1 MKIQSLVILPT
12 CAHCGKTRSPSY
24 QRRHPL
30 APDEIPEVGFCRN
43 CAKKETSS
51 EGSDDDNNRYR
62 RKHRRRHLRSL
73 GRETWAEYLGLTD
86 KSYHPIVQTSRQR
99 PSRKPLRGSRP
110 SGSKKMSKASNGKRQ
125 KKKITSLISREA
137 TLSDAVGQKISPEP
151 VRIVRRTTNANGSS
165 RAQSGGT
172 PRASSREGFAEKKA
186 QDTPST
192 RSARSPEGRLPSIK
206 PIQKVRHTTYIY
218 KSKPSQAGSVSGSSN
233 NANLIDK
240 RVKELSI
247 NNDEDEPGLS
257 FNVDLKPEEASE
269 TRRPTRRQV
278 RSLLLEPGTPEGT
291 HLHHYFDRGR
301 APYARSGRTDY
312 INGFSY
318 HGELLDVED
327 IHRSRTR
334 SVRLIR
340 VGGKFDSLLS
350 SSSSAQTSPGATEL
364 ALRPPSRT
372 ARVLKAQSDGLRSRP
387 RSPRNDPAA
396 SETRRGSRLPSRSVR
411 VFRVDSDGLN
421 SRPHSPR
428 NEPPASESGRGSRPP
443 SRSVRVFRVDS
454 DGLRLRPQ
462 SPKNGPPAVESGP
475 ESRPRTRSVRV
486 IRVPSDRLR
495 SSLKSPKDDRAL
507 SELDRESRSP
517 SRSVRVLRINP
528 EGFRSHPQSPTND
541 RAPSEPGRES
551 RPPSRPI
558 RAHRI
563 NPDGIYSY
571 PHSPTDDRAPS
582 EPERQSWP
590 PSGSIRVVR
599 VQPDVLPSRPQSSAM
614 NETASKSD
622 QSLLAP
628 RSEQAVRA
636 RPDGTYSRPVSAQA
650 IPMATESYGSRPSSR
665 SVRVLRVPDMSPQRM
680 QPPTQSYGPQPPSRF
695 NGKVRVSQ
703 EFSRLRSNS
712 RDLRTA
718 AHELDEPR
726 PRSSSVRLRRIYN
739 EVEDV
744 TSHEIISPDWSSIRQ
759 QLRSPSPICGGSFR
773 EGAKRL
779 ITQRQRTRYH
789 GSESSRD
796 SVSIRKLRSY
806 LHTMACSKI

>member
-12 CAHCGKTRSPSY
+12 CAHCGKIRSPSY

-51 EGSDDDNNRYR
+51 EGSDDDNNRHR
-62 RKHRRRHLRSL
+62 RKHRRRHLRPL

-86 KSYHPIVQTSRQR
+86 KSYHPIVETSRQR
-99 PSRKPLRGSRP
+99 PSQKPLRGSRP

-125 KKKITSLISREA
+125 KKKINSSTSREA

-172 PRASSREGFAEKKA
+172 PRASSRKRFAEKRA
-186 QDTPST
+186 QYIPTT
-192 RSARSPEGRLPSIK
+192 RSATSPEGRLPSIK
-206 PIQKVRHTTYIY
+206 PIRKVRHTTYIY
-218 KSKPSQAGSVSGSSN
+218 QSKPSQAGSVSRSSD
-233 NANLIDK
+233 NAKLIDK
-240 RVKELSI
+240 RVEELSI
-247 NNDEDEPGLS
+247 HKDEDEPGRS
-257 FNVDLKPEEASE
+257 FNVDLKLEEVSE
-269 TRRPTRRQV
+269 TRRPTIRQV

-291 HLHHYFDRGR
+291 HFHHCCNRGR
-301 APYARSGRTDY
+301 APYAKSGRADY
-312 INGFSY
+312 IKGFSY
-318 HGELLDVED
+318 RGELLDVED
-327 IHRSRTR
+327 IHRSQTR

-340 VGGKFDSLLS
+340 VGGKLDSLLS
-350 SSSSAQTSPGATEL
+350 SSPSAQTSPGATEL
-364 ALRPPSRT
+364 ASRPPSRT
-372 ARVLKAQSDGLRSRP
+372 ARVLKAQSDGLRPRP
-387 RSPRNDPAA
+387 QSPRNDQAA
-396 SETRRGSRLPSRSVR
+396 SETRRGSRLPSRSVQA
-411 VFRVDSDGLN
+411 FRVDSDGLR

-428 NEPPASESGRGSRPP
+428 NDPPASESGRGSRSP

-462 SPKNGPPAVESGP
+462 SSKNGPPAFESGLG
-475 ESRPRTRSVRV
+475 SRPRSWSVRV
-486 IRVPSDRLR
+486 IRVPYDGLR
-495 SSLKSPKDDRAL
+495 SSLKSLEDDRAL

-551 RPPSRPI
+551 RPPSRSI
-558 RAHRI
+558 RSHRI

-582 EPERQSWP
+582 EPERQSRLP
-590 PSGSIRVVR
+590 LRSIRVLR
-599 VQPDVLPSRPQSSAM
+599 VQPDVPSRPQSPTM

-628 RSEQAVRA
+628 RSEQAVRT
-636 RPDGTYSRPVSAQA
+636 RRDGTYSRPISAQA
-650 IPMATESYGSRPSSR
+650 ILMATESYGSRPSSR
-665 SVRVLRVPDMSPQRM
+665 SVRVLRVPDISPQRM
-680 QPPTQSYGPQPPSRF
+680 QSPTQSYGSQPPSRSD
-695 NGKVRVSQ
+695 GIVRVSQ
-703 EFSRLRSNS
+703 ESSQLRSNS
-712 RDLRTA
+712 RDLGTA
-718 AHELDEPR
+718 THELDEPR
-726 PRSSSVRLRRIYN
+726 PQSSSVRLRRIYN

-744 TSHEIISPDWSSIRQ
+744 TGHENISPDWSSIRQ
-759 QLRSPSPICGGSFR
+759 QPRSPSPICGGNSR

-779 ITQRQRTRYH
+779 INRRQRTRYH

-796 SVSIRKLRSY
+796 SVSIRKLRPY
-806 LHTMACSKI
+806 LHTMTCSKI